1 MSELSPELDSTGG
14 ENKKNER
21 SNQKGKKKKMK
32 KKTIKKGMKYLI
44 EGLKPSKFKI
54 RGPIL
59 HINENKRIE

>member
-1 MSELSPELDSTGG
+1 MKEAIKKER
-14 ENKKNER
+14 KKNE
-21 SNQKGKKKKMK
+21 KKKNHQ
-32 KKTIKKGMKYLI
+32 KGMKYLI